1 MEEKQKLQTLL
12 GYSYTT
18 KILVEGFSPSV
29 YSNIMKIE
37 NTHYVYD
44 KDGIMLSMICAPTKS
59 KAIWECKKYI
69 ILKKYNL
76 VPLIHFFNDL
86 LKRHENTKISIKSY
100 FQHYFRNKN
109 QGKPQDEV

>member
-1 MEEKQKLQTLL
+1 MEEKQKLQTFL
-12 GYSYTT
+12 GYSYST

-86 LKRHENTKISIKSY
+86 LKRHENTKRSIKSY

-109 QGKPQDEV
+109 QGKQQDEV